1 MDKFN
6 DEFSRSPKFVVMTY
20 RIDTDGT
27 GSVGSTLRTTA
38 VELRECGVA
47 FSYAG
52 GLVASGVA
60 ADHLTLRRAV
70 DEFVATHLAAIV
82 AIASASGGLG
92 RGLTWAAQ
100 SAHEVELSTAA
111 ALGSQRVGVTTT
123 VTGAGAR

>member
-1 MDKFN
+1 
-6 DEFSRSPKFVVMTY
+6 MTY

-27 GSVGSTLRTTA
+27 GGVGSTLRTTA
-38 VELRECGVA
+38 AELRECGVTFA
-47 FSYAG
+47 YAG
-52 GLVASGVA
+52 GLVAGGVA
-60 ADHLTLRRAV
+60 TDHPTLRRAV

-111 ALGSQRVGVTTT
+111 ALGSQRVRVAAAPTT
-123 VTGAGAR
+123 AGAR